1 MPELLRETEIDGKRL
16 RVLQGDITESE
27 TEAIV
32 NAAGPE
38 MQHGGGVA
46 AAIQKA
52 GGSVIREESDRISYV
67 SEGHVATTSGGNL
80 PAKYVIH
87 AVGPKGNDPDAD
99 MKLTNAVVNS
109 LKEAD
114 RLDVA
119 SVAMPAISSGIFG
132 FPKDRCA
139 QILLE
144 TARDWLQSNPNSSVR
159 QVDMTNIDDL
169 TAGIFVDTF
178 DEIFGQ

>member
-1 MPELLRETEIDGKRL
+1 
-16 RVLQGDITESE
+16 
-27 TEAIV
+27 
-32 NAAGPE
+32 
-38 MQHGGGVA
+38 GGVA

-99 MKLTNAVVNS
+99 MKLTNAVLNS

-114 RLDVA
+114 RLDVT